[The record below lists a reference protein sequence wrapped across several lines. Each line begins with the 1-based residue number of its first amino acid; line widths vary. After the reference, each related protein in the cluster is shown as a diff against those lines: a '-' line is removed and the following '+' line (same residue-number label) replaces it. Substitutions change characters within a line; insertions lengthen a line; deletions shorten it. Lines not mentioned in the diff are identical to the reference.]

1 MQNVVGKPHYAVFN
15 LACYLVVFVNK
26 DCRVSL
32 AVDVLRRLGRV
43 RFRFLKKH
51 EITFASNFL
60 CLFFKFEISAFL
72 CFSLKHNIHTR
83 YN

>member
-1 MQNVVGKPHYAVFN
+1 MQNVVGKPLYAVFT

-60 CLFFKFEISAFL
+60 RLFLNLKFPLS
-72 CFSLKHNIHTR
+72 CVSP
-83 YN
+83 